1 MVGYM
6 KEKKLTLGEV
16 LNGDRLVSGPYKLD
30 FLVEKDSEVVCRKRL
45 TKEDVSK
52 FRRAVVEDYYMQL
65 YYDDLPMWA
74 FIGQIGQDW
83 EYPSK
88 NRYFIFTHKHF
99 EVLYNKDRVIEVF
112 VRTDTEL
119 LADVTDEEVDVEF
132 RYSVKWKE
140 TTTPFEKRTEKY
152 SQSAYNPHVR
162 QLRWFSFMNSSATIL
177 ILIVCVGTFY
187 VRVLKKDITK

>member
-6 KEKKLTLGEV
+6 KEKKLTLGEA
-16 LNGDRLVSGPYKLD
+16 LNGDRLVSAPYKLD

-74 FIGQIGQDW
+74 FIGQISQ

-88 NRYFIFTHKHF
+88 NRYFIYTHKHF
-99 EVLYNKDRVIEVF
+99 EVLYNKDRVIEVS
-112 VRTDTEL
+112 VQTDTEL

-152 SQSAYNPHVR
+152 IQSAHKPHVQ
-162 QLRWFSFMNSSATIL
+162 QLRWFSIMNSSATIL